1 MVKKKKH
8 KQSLTCIAF
17 ITVLLSEDPQYNL
30 VPNPD
35 KTLLQPLVGTGEA
48 VGENPQTETE
58 LVKGVEREIADGK
71 NSI

>member
-1 MVKKKKH
+1 M
-8 KQSLTCIAF
+8 SD
-17 ITVLLSEDPQYNL
+17 DPQYTP

-48 VGENPQTETE
+48 VGKNPQTETE
-58 LVKGVEREIADGK
+58 LVKGVEREIADGE